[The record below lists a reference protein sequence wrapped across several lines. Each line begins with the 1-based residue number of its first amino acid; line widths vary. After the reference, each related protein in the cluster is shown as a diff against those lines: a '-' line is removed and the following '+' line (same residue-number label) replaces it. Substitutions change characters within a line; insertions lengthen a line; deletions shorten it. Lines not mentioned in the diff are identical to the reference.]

1 MTVHKK
7 LPDQAFV
14 NQCMCIDSK
23 HFGRAFSKS
32 VKRLVKKWS
41 NEMKTVYKCKHL
53 YALGISNF
61 LSLSGALY
69 NKSKTEVE
77 PSKEFFTSG
86 AVTLK

>member
-1 MTVHKK
+1 
-7 LPDQAFV
+7 
-14 NQCMCIDSK
+14 
-23 HFGRAFSKS
+23 
-32 VKRLVKKWS
+32 
-41 NEMKTVYKCKHL
+41 MKTVYKCKHL